1 MMGHEMHHG
10 AEEHPP
16 SSIRQY
22 VMTGVVLTAITA
34 VELFLS
40 YSALPHGLMVTLLI
54 ALSAVKFAIVVAVF
68 MHLKFEDG
76 LLTRLF
82 MSGMVLATFVML
94 ALVALFWNDATDR
107 VGGIP
112 AGQEQA
118 APKH

>member
-1 MMGHEMHHG
+1 MMEHEMHHG
-10 AEEHPP
+10 AEEYPP
-16 SSIRQY
+16 STIRQY
-22 VMTGVVLTAITA
+22 VLTGVILTVITV

-40 YSALPHGLMVTLLI
+40 YSSLPHGLMVSLLI
-54 ALSAVKFAIVVAVF
+54 GLSAVKFAIVVAIF

-82 MSGMVLATFVML
+82 MFGMVLASFVLL
-94 ALVALFWNDATDR
+94 ALVALFWNDGTDT

-112 AGQEQA
+112 AGQQQA

>member
-1 MMGHEMHHG
+1 MMEHEMHHG

-16 SSIRQY
+16 STIRQY
-22 VMTGVVLTAITA
+22 VITGVILTAITA
-34 VELFLS
+34 VELFFS
-40 YSALPHGLMVTLLI
+40 YSSLPHGLVVSLLLG
-54 ALSAVKFAIVVAVF
+54 LSAIKFAIVVAIF
-68 MHLKFEDG
+68 MHLKFEDS

-82 MSGMVLATFVML
+82 MFGIVLAACILL
-94 ALVALFWNDATDR
+94 ALITLFRNDSTDA